1 MKAESC
7 YELVNLDLTIVS
19 LKYVNIISV
28 FAFFV
33 QFNFKKDNDLTIIIF
48 LITEISHNFC

>member
-33 QFNFKKDNDLTIIIF
+33 QFNFKKDNDLNNNYF
-48 LITEISHNFC
+48 FNYGNIS

>member
-7 YELVNLDLTIVS
+7 YELVNLDLTMVS

-33 QFNFKKDNDLTIIIF
+33 QFNFKKDNDLKIIIF

>member
-33 QFNFKKDNDLTIIIF
+33 QFNFKKDNDLKIIIF